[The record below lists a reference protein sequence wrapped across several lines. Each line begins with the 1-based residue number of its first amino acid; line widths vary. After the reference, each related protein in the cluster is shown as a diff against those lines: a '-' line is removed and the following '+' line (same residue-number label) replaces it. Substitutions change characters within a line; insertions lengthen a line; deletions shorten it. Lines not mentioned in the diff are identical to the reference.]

1 MSTDPTNTTRLLDRA
16 AKIAMRG
23 HGNVE
28 PNPMVGCVI
37 TDSEGTVIS
46 EGHHQR
52 CGGAHAEALA
62 IERAGAR
69 AAGAHLYVTLE
80 PCVHQGRT
88 GPCSDAIIAAGITRV
103 VYAHADPNPVAGG
116 GAQRLRNA
124 GVQVEHE
131 STRRTRLL
139 NAPHEHRCLTKRP
152 WVIAKW
158 AQTLDGRIATAS
170 GDSKW
175 ISSERSR
182 RLVHRERGRVD
193 AILTG
198 LGTVIADDP
207 RLTPRTLRQP
217 RRIPA
222 RVVIDDQLEISM
234 DTQLVKTA
242 GDFKTVIC
250 CNTSKITNDK
260 AKMLEQAGVH
270 LISLGERGAIAAS
283 LATGFKAHGWSNVL
297 VEAGGGLVG
306 RLVGEHLVNEV
317 LTMIAPTLLGD
328 PKGVTPFRG
337 RTIERISDGLTL
349 DPVDLR
355 VRDSE
360 FMGWYRTPDVIKER

>member
-1 MSTDPTNTTRLLDRA
+1 MTSGHENTDELLDHAVR
-16 AKIAMRG
+16 IALRG

-37 TDSEGTVIS
+37 TDPNGIVIA
-46 EGHHQR
+46 EGHHRR
-52 CGGAHAEALA
+52 CGGPHAEVIALKNA
-62 IERAGAR
+62 GTRARG
-69 AAGAHLYVTLE
+69 GHLYVTLE
-80 PCVHQGRT
+80 PCDHRGRT
-88 GPCSDAIIAAGITRV
+88 GPCSGAIIEAGIARV
-103 VYAHADPNPVAGG
+103 VYAHRDSNQVAQGG
-116 GAQRLRNA
+116 DARLQAA
-124 GVQVEHE
+124 GIVVEHR
-131 STRRTRLL
+131 STRNTRLL
-139 NAPHEHRCLTKRP
+139 NAAHEHRTRMKRP
-152 WVIAKW
+152 WVIVKW

-198 LGTVIADDP
+198 LGTVVADDP
-207 RLTPRTLRQP
+207 RLTPRSLRQP

-222 RVVIDDQLEISM
+222 RVVIDDQLEISL

-250 CNTSKITNDK
+250 CNKGKTRSDK
-260 AKMLEQAGVH
+260 AKILEQAGVH
-270 LISLGERGAIAAS
+270 LIPLGEQGTIAAA
-283 LATGFKAHGWSNVL
+283 LATGFEAHGWSNVL

-306 RLVGEHLVNEV
+306 RLAGEHLVNEV
-317 LTMIAPTLLGD
+317 LTMIAPKLLGD
-328 PKGVTPFRG
+328 TTSVAPFRG
-337 RTIERISDGLTL
+337 RKVERISDGLTL

-360 FMGWYRTPDVIKER
+360 FMGWYRTPTIVKER